1 MNYLAHLFLGPRDPE
16 QALGSLLGDF
26 VRGPVDKLELP
37 EGVRQGIW
45 LHRRIDSFTDAH
57 AVIAMSKT
65 RVTPERRRY
74 AGIMIDM
81 FYDHLLA
88 RHWELFA
95 DQSIRDFTR
104 EMYGLLLAQREV
116 IPANAWPVISRMAEQ
131 DWLSSYARIS
141 SLHRALDNISLRLR
155 RANPLPGSA
164 AELERDYAAFE
175 ADFLAFMPQVIAF
188 AGSQD
193 LTLGA
198 AATSPVSISPSART
212 TAP

>member
-1 MNYLAHLFLGPRDPE
+1 MNYLAHLFLGPQDPE

-37 EGVRQGIW
+37 DGVRHGIW

-57 AVIAMSKT
+57 EVVAASRA

-88 RHWELFA
+88 RHWDRFA
-95 DQSIRDFTR
+95 DQSIGDFTR
-104 EMYGLLLAQREV
+104 QMYSHLLAQRDV
-116 IPANAWPVISRMAEQ
+116 IPANAWPVIERMAEQ
-131 DWLSSYARIS
+131 DWLSSYARIG

-155 RANPLPGSA
+155 RTNTLPGSA
-164 AELERDYAAFE
+164 DELERDYAGFE

-188 AGSQD
+188 ADSQA
-193 LTLGA
+193 LTTGEA
-198 AATSPVSISPSART
+198 AALPVSTSPKA
-212 TAP
+212 

>member
-1 MNYLAHLFLGPRDPE
+1 MNFLAHLFLGPRDPE
-16 QALGSLLGDF
+16 RALGSLLGDF
-26 VRGPVDKLELP
+26 VRGPVGKLELP
-37 EGVRQGIW
+37 EPVREGIW

-57 AVIAMSKT
+57 PLVALSKT

-88 RHWELFA
+88 RHWEHFA
-95 DQSIRDFTR
+95 DQPLEEFTGQ
-104 EMYGLLLAQREV
+104 MYRLLLEQRAV
-116 IPANAWPVISRMAEQ
+116 IPANAWPVISSMVEH
-131 DWLSSYARIS
+131 DWLGSYARMA

-164 AELERDYAAFE
+164 DELERDYAGFE
-175 ADFLAFMPQVIAF
+175 ADFLSFMPQAIAF

-193 LTLGA
+193 LALA
-198 AATSPVSISPSART
+198 APDTGLVPASPRA
-212 TAP
+212 

>member
-1 MNYLAHLFLGPRDPE
+1 MNYLAHLFLGPRDPG

-37 EGVRQGIW
+37 DGVRQGIW

-57 AVIAMSKT
+57 AVIAISRT

-88 RHWELFA
+88 RHWDRFT

-104 EMYGLLLAQREV
+104 EMYALLLAQREI

-131 DWLSSYARIS
+131 DWLSSYARMS
-141 SLHRALDNISLRLR
+141 SLHRALDNISLRLS

-164 AELERDYAAFE
+164 GELERHYAAFE

-188 AGSQD
+188 ADSQA
-193 LTLGA
+193 LTFGA
-198 AATSPVSISPSART
+198 AAMSPVSTRPRA
-212 TAP
+212 

>member
-1 MNYLAHLFLGPRDPE
+1 MNFLAHLFLGPRDPE

-26 VRGPVDKLELP
+26 VRGPVAKLDLP

-57 AVIAMSKT
+57 PLIAMSRT
-65 RVTPERRRY
+65 RVSPERRRY

-88 RHWELFA
+88 RHWDRFA
-95 DQSIRDFTR
+95 DQPIGDFTAR
-104 EMYGLLLAQREV
+104 MYPLLRAQRAV
-116 IPANAWPVISRMAEQ
+116 IPVSAWPVIDHMTEH
-131 DWLSSYARIS
+131 DWLSSYARMA
-141 SLHRALDNISLRLR
+141 SLHRALDNIALRLR

-164 AELERDYAAFE
+164 SELEHDYAGFE

-188 AGSQD
+188 SGSQD
-193 LTLGA
+193 LVLGA
-198 AATSPVSISPSART
+198 AEAGAAGDSPSA
-212 TAP
+212 